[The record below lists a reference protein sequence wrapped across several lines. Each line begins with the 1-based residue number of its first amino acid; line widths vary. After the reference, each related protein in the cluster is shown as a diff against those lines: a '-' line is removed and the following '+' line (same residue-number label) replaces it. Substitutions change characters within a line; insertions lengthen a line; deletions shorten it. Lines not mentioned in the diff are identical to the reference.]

1 MANKL
6 FLFSSLLFSAVNLYF
21 LASPSI
27 AYELPPNHPVPPE
40 TVCKFTPYP
49 SSCKSFLPNRTANV
63 YDYARFSV
71 KKSLSQT
78 FHFRRLVNRYL
89 RRRTVLSQSE
99 IAALEDCQFLAGL
112 NIDYLTSSFGTINAT
127 RGALPTWKTDDVQTL
142 LSAILTNQQTCSDGL
157 QSASPS
163 GSVRNVILAPVAN
176 DTKLYSISLA
186 LFTKG
191 WVPKEFPGAAQKK
204 NHRKLNQ
211 RLLLK
216 ASSLIRRGLYD
227 QSVTKRKLLQVSDGQ
242 SKVLVADVVTVSQD
256 GTGNFTTINDAIA
269 VAPNNSAAS
278 NGYFVIYVKAG
289 VYEEYVSI
297 EKKKKYLMMIG
308 DGINQ
313 TIITGNRSVVNGW
326 TTFKS
331 ATFAVVG
338 PGFVAMNITF
348 RNTAGPSEHQ
358 AVAVRNSADL
368 STFYSCSFEGYQDTL
383 YTHSLRQFYRECDIY
398 GTVDF
403 IFGNAAV
410 VFQNCNLYA
419 RLPMT
424 GQFNA
429 ITAQGRTDPNQN
441 TGTSIH
447 NCTVKAADDLAS
459 SNGGAKT
466 YLGRPWK
473 EYSRTVYMQS
483 YIDSVVDPVGWRE
496 WNGDYALSTLYYAE
510 HSNTGPGSETAK
522 RVTWPGYHV
531 INAADAANFTLSSFL
546 LADNWVPQTGVAYTS
561 VEVTA
566 GLEGPCFGEMEE
578 GKDCGFDSTFRC
590 NNYVSYADL
599 VLFVVLLCLFSVV
612 TNNDGLPI
620 VWARG
625 LFTRFRSWRFVGLAR
640 LMAMQ
645 GVW

>member
-1 MANKL
+1 MDYKL
-6 FLFSSLLFSAVNLYF
+6 FLIAKLLFCVVNLYF

-27 AYELPPNHPVPPE
+27 AYQLPPNRPVPRE
-40 TVCKFTPYP
+40 TICKFTPYP

-63 YDYARFSV
+63 YDSAKFSV
-71 KKSLSQT
+71 QKSLSQT
-78 FHFRRLVNRYL
+78 FQFQRLVNRYL
-89 RRRTVLSQSE
+89 QRRSFLSKAE
-99 IAALEDCQFLAGL
+99 IAALEDCQFLSGL
-112 NIDYLTSSFGTINAT
+112 NVDYLMSSFGTIKAT
-127 RGALPTWKTDDVQTL
+127 HGALPTWKTEDVQTL
-142 LSAILTNQQTCSDGL
+142 LSAILTNQQTCWDGL
-157 QSASPS
+157 QSASS
-163 GSVRNVILAPVAN
+163 SSSSSVRNGLLAPVAN
-176 DTKLYSISLA
+176 DTKLYSVSLA

-191 WVPKEFPGAAQKK
+191 WVPKKEFTGAQSQF
-204 NHRKLNQ
+204 NNRKLNE
-211 RLLLK
+211 RLPSK
-216 ASSLIRRGLYD
+216 VSSLIRRGLYE
-227 QSVTKRKLLQVSDGQ
+227 SMTRRNLLQTGDGK
-242 SKVLVADVVTVSQD
+242 SKVLVRDVVTVSQD
-256 GTGNFTTINDAIA
+256 GTGNFTTINEAID
-269 VAPNNSAAS
+269 VAPNNTEAS

-297 EKKKKYLMMIG
+297 EKKKKYLMVIG

-313 TIITGNRSVVNGW
+313 TIITGNRSVVDGW

-338 PGFVAMNITF
+338 PGFVAVNITF
-348 RNTAGPSEHQ
+348 RNTAGASKHQ
-358 AVAVRNSADL
+358 AVAVRNGADL

-447 NCTVKAADDLAS
+447 NCTIKAAEDLAS

-483 YIDSVVDPVGWRE
+483 YMDSVVDPVGWRE

-510 HSNTGPGSETAK
+510 HNNTGPGSDTTN
-522 RVTWPGYHV
+522 RVTWLGYHV
-531 INAADAANFTLSSFL
+531 INATDAANFTLSSFL
-546 LADNWVPQTGVAYTS
+546 LADNWVPQTGVVYTS
-561 VEVTA
+561 
-566 GLEGPCFGEMEE
+566 GLM
-578 GKDCGFDSTFRC
+578 
-590 NNYVSYADL
+590 
-599 VLFVVLLCLFSVV
+599 
-612 TNNDGLPI
+612 
-620 VWARG
+620 
-625 LFTRFRSWRFVGLAR
+625 
-640 LMAMQ
+640 
-645 GVW
+645 